1 MTLPEDP
8 SRLVPTEHI
17 EQTRKPLDVF
27 LDDVQQNIGILRSRL
42 RQQVH
47 HTLHDLPGM
56 NSTFTGD
63 AYVDSVGTIVRFRR
77 GESDFF
83 YTPHATDMRKNTLDR
98 LAFPRKKFFDGVA
111 AQVPQISRVL
121 NIGAGGD
128 VAPIESFR
136 DAGHEI
142 ISTDMAED
150 TIRMLR
156 SRTGMP
162 AFACDLANIDR
173 VLEPDSVDV
182 VIGNSTL
189 GYLDPSKMKKVVEN
203 LVKIMKHGG
212 VFSFDLM
219 PHPHYFE
226 LLDEKKERTIV
237 NNSAPDPYKLLEF
250 IEQYG
255 PENGVSAMSYYSYYR
270 SIAINLAVVD
280 LLKKEFESHGLQCT
294 TGSQHFTGEE
304 GMKTPCLTLRVTKD
318 RPELL
323 EPLEGERLY
332 DDSLDQ
338 LRNETKD
345 GKPYLLLGSLDRVS
359 GEKLAKVFHI
369 RCDRRS
375 APWLVAQHIANT
387 QDLSSFPDAIKN
399 EVIEKM
405 NPGTYATNIRPYVEG
420 KEFVEPKP
428 LPSHIAADQVF
439 HKLVIHGEAPFG
451 PEEADRRIDAAYA
464 AQELKHRDQAERERQ
479 RQLLEKQKE
488 RRAKEKAKKKQNRR

>member
-42 RQQVH
+42 RQQVQ

-226 LLDEKKERTIV
+226 LLEEKKERTIV

-250 IEQYG
+250 IEKHG
-255 PENGVSAMSYYSYYR
+255 PQDGVSAMAYFSYYR
-270 SIAINLAVVD
+270 NIAINMAIVD
-280 LLKKEFESHGLQCT
+280 LLKNEFKGHGLQCS

-304 GMKTPCLTLRVTKD
+304 GMKTPCLTLRVSKD

-323 EPLEGERLY
+323 QPLDGETLY
-332 DDSLDQ
+332 SDSLEM
-338 LRNETKD
+338 LREETKD

-359 GEKLAKVFHI
+359 GEKLAKAFHLF
-369 RCDRRS
+369 CDRKS
-375 APWLVAQHIANT
+375 APWLVAKYIADN

-399 EVIEKM
+399 EVVDGM
-405 NPGTYATNIRPYVEG
+405 NPGVYASKIKPYLEG

-428 LPSHIAADQVF
+428 LPSHIAADQTF

-451 PEEADRRIDAAYA
+451 PEMADMHIDRAYA
-464 AQELKHRDQAERERQ
+464 EYEMKRREQAEKERQ
-479 RQLLEKQKE
+479 RQLLDKQKD
-488 RRAKEKAKKKQNRR
+488 RRAKEKANKKKNRR